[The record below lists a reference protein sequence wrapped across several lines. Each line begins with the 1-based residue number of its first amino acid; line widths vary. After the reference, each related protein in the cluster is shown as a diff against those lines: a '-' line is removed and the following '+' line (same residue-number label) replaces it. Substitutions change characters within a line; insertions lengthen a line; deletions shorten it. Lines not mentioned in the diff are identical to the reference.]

1 RCHAAPVPIS
11 CTSRRSH
18 AHRFLPF
25 FPTRR
30 SPDRGT
36 PTALA
41 GTAPSP
47 VEQFKQTAEPYT
59 YQTHTPSSPATHT
72 NHGYWKS
79 RGNASANADT
89 FTSMSKHTCKC
100 HHISDRVCIVGLL
113 RSVGLRRH
121 RWVVGGYGFGGR
133 VTGCGMSLL
142 ARSSGMGLLVHQG

>member
-1 RCHAAPVPIS
+1 TQGGLPYHSTLKANPVLAG
-11 CTSRRSH
+11 TSSG
-18 AHRFLPF
+18 
-25 FPTRR
+25 TR
-30 SPDRGT
+30 
-36 PTALA
+36 TAVA

-47 VEQFKQTAEPYT
+47 VEQSKQTAEPYT

-113 RSVGLRRH
+113 RSVGLRQH